1 MKAVDVTVAGRLEAA
16 RRLCLEAG
24 ERLSAAR
31 LRTLELVLA
40 ADGPVK
46 AYDLARRFHADGPAS
61 VITIYRALSFWARMG
76 VVRKVETLNA
86 FIAAAQG
93 GETSAFLLCG
103 DCGRTEEVCV
113 DMADEVAAAARAI
126 GFQVGRLTLE
136 AGGRCRACS
145 VRRLVVAEP
154 EA

>member
-1 MKAVDVTVAGRLEAA
+1 MAITGRLEAA
-16 RRLCLEAG
+16 RRLCLTSG
-24 ERLSAAR
+24 ERLSPAR

-40 ADGPVK
+40 AEGPVK
-46 AYDLARRFHADGPAS
+46 AYDLARRFHVDGPAS

-86 FIAAAQG
+86 FVAVALP

-103 DCGRTEEVCV
+103 ACGRTEEVPV
-113 DMADEVAAAARAI
+113 DVAEEVGAVARAI

-136 AGGRCRACS
+136 AGGRCRDCS
-145 VRRLVVAEP
+145 ARRIVITEP
-154 EA
+154 ET